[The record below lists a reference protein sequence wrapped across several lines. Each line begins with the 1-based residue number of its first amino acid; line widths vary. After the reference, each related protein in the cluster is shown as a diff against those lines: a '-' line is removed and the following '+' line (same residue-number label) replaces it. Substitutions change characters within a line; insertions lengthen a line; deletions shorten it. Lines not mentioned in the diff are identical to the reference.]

1 MKSEIA
7 RGLACRISML
17 MDRWDPYGYADTLA
31 DYDNN
36 EELLLEHTARE
47 LSESPE
53 VVVSYL
59 LETMEC
65 MLNNM
70 DM

>member
-1 MKSEIA
+1 MKPEIA
-7 RGLACRISML
+7 RGLAIRISQIAE
-17 MDRWDPYGYADTLA
+17 RWDHWGYADTLA

-36 EELLLEHTARE
+36 EELLLEQSVKDLTE
-47 LSESPE
+47 EPE
-53 VVVSYL
+53 VVISYL

-65 MLNNM
+65 MLDGL